1 MNYHQQLPNN
11 LNTFRILFIVYGS
24 LAMFFSLFGLL
35 YAGIGSFA
43 TMAFD
48 QIPNQNDI
56 PFNPGYIFVII
67 GAAIF
72 ILSVISGTLCFISSK
87 YIKETRNHTFIFVV
101 SIIVAVTGGIF
112 GILLCVFTLIEIN
125 KPHIKGLFYGQD
137 IPAPS
142 PQRRPA
148 GNDGTV

>member
-11 LNTFRILFIVYGS
+11 LNTFRILFIVYGAF
-24 LAMFFSLFGLL
+24 AMLFSLFGVL
-35 YAGIGSFA
+35 YAGIGSFVFNNLPEEA
-43 TMAFD
+43 NM
-48 QIPNQNDI
+48 
-56 PFNPGYIFVII
+56 PFNPGHIFMIVGICI
-67 GAAIF
+67 TFFAIT
-72 ILSVISGTLCFISSK
+72 SGTLCFFAAK
-87 YIKETRNHTFIFVV
+87 CLKETKGYTFILIV
-101 SIIVAVTGGIF
+101 SILVAVTGGIL